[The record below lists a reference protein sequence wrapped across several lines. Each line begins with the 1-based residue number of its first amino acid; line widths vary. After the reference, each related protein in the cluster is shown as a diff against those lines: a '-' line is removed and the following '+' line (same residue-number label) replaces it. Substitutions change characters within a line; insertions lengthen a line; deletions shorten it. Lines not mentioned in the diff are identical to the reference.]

1 MGSAIPGSDT
11 KSEQE
16 EESRQGLAREA
27 RRTKILPMKKTGGGF
42 GYVIALVALVI
53 LLLLSAKAWKGA
65 APAAAQALKP
75 GASGGVPDHGQTGAG
90 EAIRSGNLPDMKKMG
105 QNTDAHVQQVNEA
118 AHGQD

>member
-1 MGSAIPGSDT
+1 
-11 KSEQE
+11 
-16 EESRQGLAREA
+16 
-27 RRTKILPMKKTGGGF
+27 MKNSGGGF

-53 LLLLSAKAWKGA
+53 LLLLSVKAWKGA

-90 EAIRSGNLPDMKKMG
+90 DALRSGNLPDVKQMG

-118 AHGQD
+118 ARGQD